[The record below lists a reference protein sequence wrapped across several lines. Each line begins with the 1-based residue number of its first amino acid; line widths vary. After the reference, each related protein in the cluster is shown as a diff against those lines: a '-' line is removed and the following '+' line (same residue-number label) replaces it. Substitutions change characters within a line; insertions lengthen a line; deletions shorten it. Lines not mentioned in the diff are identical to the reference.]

1 MNQEIRAYVRL
12 EARVS
17 GAFSFFINGMVAA
30 LIYHKADTV
39 PFDAAGIAVDLLVTC
54 VVMVTLT
61 AYFAR
66 ASLRRTGTSGIFKSD
81 SRFLRTTSLLFSRR
95 FLFGP
100 LAGILVA
107 VLCFLLIA
115 PVPVLLHVER
125 ISFGAYMVFKTGF
138 TAVLGYS
145 LTRLELYAGMN
156 RIG

>member
-1 MNQEIRAYVRL
+1 MDQEIRAYVRL

-39 PFDAAGIAVDLLVTC
+39 PFDSVSIAADLLVTC
-54 VVMVTLT
+54 VLMVTLT

-66 ASLRRTGTSGIFKSD
+66 ASLERTGTSGIYKSD
-81 SRFLRTTSLLFSRR
+81 SRFLRSTSLLFRRR

-107 VLCFLLIA
+107 IPCFLLIA
-115 PVPVLLHVER
+115 PVPALLHMER
-125 ISFGAYMVFKTGF
+125 ISFGGYIVFKTSF